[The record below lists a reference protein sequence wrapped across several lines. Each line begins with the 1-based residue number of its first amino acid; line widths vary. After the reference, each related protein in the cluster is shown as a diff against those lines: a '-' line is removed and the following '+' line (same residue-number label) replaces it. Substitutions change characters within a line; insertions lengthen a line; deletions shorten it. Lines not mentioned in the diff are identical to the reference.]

1 MDRVT
6 LHEEVLSLKGKIC
19 SGQLK
24 FKCRDDYIIQQL
36 DKVKEEDDGLID
48 VSTVSPS
55 LLILLDATNGT
66 ERTI

>member
-6 LHEEVLSLKGKIC
+6 LHEQVLSLKGKIF

-24 FKCRDDYIIQQL
+24 FRCRDDYILQQL

-48 VSTVSPS
+48 VSTVSSS
-55 LLILLDATNGT
+55 LIILLDATKD
-66 ERTI
+66 ESL